1 MRMTLELEEDS
12 TGRLWGMMYLR
23 GFEKNT
29 VTGCDYLVVGARD
42 QNRVFL
48 TWEKIVRQVNL
59 NEETCGWLRS
69 MSAVIIPTEPNGKS
83 LAGVW
88 SSPNASVSNFST
100 VQTAF
105 EVSSSTSEELE
116 KYGEDLFLFVERNG
130 LYLPPA
136 ERRFERVAEIFT
148 DSTELVM
155 EVRSAA
161 RKQGDSISVYLD
173 GFPSISLH
181 DIFTNPL
188 RLRIQLADSTTNEV
202 LFVNESLLKNRLR
215 INLSWIE
222 SGEKKSLAIEP
233 THTRSPLISIRRKRV
248 SN

>member
-48 TWEKIVRQVNL
+48 VWEKIVRQVNL

-83 LAGVW
+83 LAGIW

-105 EVSSSTSEELE
+105 QVSNSTSEELE
-116 KYGEDLFLFVERNG
+116 KYGEDLFLFVERSG
-130 LYLPPA
+130 FYLAPM
-136 ERRFERVAEIFT
+136 ERRFERVAEIT
-148 DSTELVM
+148 SDSAELVM

-173 GFPSISLH
+173 GYPSISLH
-181 DIFTNPL
+181 DVFANPL
-188 RLRIQLADSTTNEV
+188 RLRIQLADSVTNEI
-202 LFVNESLLKNRLR
+202 LFVNESVLRNRLK

-233 THTRSPLISIRRKRV
+233 SHTRSPLISIRRKRV

>member
-1 MRMTLELEEDS
+1 MTLELEEDS

-23 GFEKNT
+23 GFEKNM

-59 NEETCGWLRS
+59 NEETCGWLRRMTAIVS
-69 MSAVIIPTEPNGKS
+69 PTEANGKS
-83 LAGVW
+83 VVGVW
-88 SSPNASVSNFST
+88 SSPNGTTSQFST

-105 EVSSSTSEELE
+105 QVSSNTTEELD
-116 KYGEDLFLFVERNG
+116 KYGEELFLFVERSG
-130 LYLPPA
+130 FYLAPA
-136 ERRFERVAEIFT
+136 ARRFERVAEVFT

-173 GFPSISLH
+173 GYTVVSLH
-181 DIFTNPL
+181 DIFANPL
-188 RLRIQLADSTTNEV
+188 RLRIQLADTGANEV
-202 LFVNESLLKNRLR
+202 LFVNESLLKNQLK
-215 INLSWIE
+215 ISLSWIE
-222 SGEKKSLAIEP
+222 DGDKKSITIEP
-233 THTRSPLISIRRKRV
+233 THTRSMLISIRRKRV

>member
-1 MRMTLELEEDS
+1 MTLELEEDS

-29 VTGCDYLVVGARD
+29 VTGCDYLVVGTHG
-42 QNRVFL
+42 QNRVVL
-48 TWEKIVRQVNL
+48 VWEKIVRQVNL
-59 NEETCGWLRS
+59 NEETCGWLQR
-69 MSAVIIPTEPNGKS
+69 MSAIVVPLEPNGKNMTG
-83 LAGVW
+83 LW
-88 SSPNASVSNFST
+88 SSPNASVSNFSI

-105 EVSSSTSEELE
+105 QVSNNTTEELE
-116 KYGEDLFLFVERNG
+116 KYSEDLFLFVERNG

-161 RKQGDSISVYLD
+161 RKQGDSLSVYLE
-173 GFPSISLH
+173 GYPSVSLH
-181 DIFTNPL
+181 DIFTKPL
-188 RLRIQLADSTTNEV
+188 RLRIQLTDSVANEV
-202 LFVNESLLKNRLR
+202 MFVNESLLKNQVKIDLR
-215 INLSWIE
+215 WIE
-222 SGEKKSLAIEP
+222 DGEKKSLAIEP
-233 THTRSPLISIRRKRV
+233 THTRNMLISVRRKRV